1 MKYSNLLLACTMAAG
16 LLTTAGCS
24 GGAEPGAADKKDTPI
39 TVEVAKPVQNT
50 TSGITASGVVEAV
63 QSAAVSTRLMGTITH
78 IYVKVGDRVKQG
90 QLLATISSEDMAAK
104 KAQADAQ
111 VASARA
117 SLSNA
122 QKDLDRYNALFSRQ
136 SATASEVDNA
146 SLRYHAARSGLDAA
160 EQMRKEV
167 DATAAYAR
175 LTAPY
180 SGVITQRLM
189 DEGSLAT
196 PGNPILTVEQ
206 AGTLRVSATIAET
219 DISRIKTGDAA
230 EVTIRSAGI
239 SARGTLTEISV
250 SSLGSGGQYQVRI
263 ALPQDVQKQLYAG
276 MYANVLIPLSPSA
289 VAGNAGGTVAV
300 PVTALVERDQ
310 LTGVYT
316 VSQSGTAMLRW
327 IRTGKRTGDQVEVL
341 SGLGADEPFILRAA
355 GRLYDGVP
363 VKEKQS
369 AQ

>member
-1 MKYSNLLLACTMAAG
+1 
-16 LLTTAGCS
+16 
-24 GGAEPGAADKKDTPI
+24 
-39 TVEVAKPVQNT
+39 
-50 TSGITASGVVEAV
+50 
-63 QSAAVSTRLMGTITH
+63 
-78 IYVKVGDRVKQG
+78 
-90 QLLATISSEDMAAK
+90 
-104 KAQADAQ
+104 
-111 VASARA
+111 
-117 SLSNA
+117 
-122 QKDLDRYNALFSRQ
+122 
-136 SATASEVDNA
+136 
-146 SLRYHAARSGLDAA
+146 
-160 EQMRKEV
+160 
-167 DATAAYAR
+167 
-175 LTAPY
+175 
-180 SGVITQRLM
+180 M

-196 PGNPILTVEQ
+196 PGSPILTVEQ
-206 AGTLRVSATIAET
+206 AGTLRVNATIAET

-289 VAGNAGGTVAV
+289 VAGNAGGTVVV

-341 SGLGADEPFILRAA
+341 SGLGADEPFILRAT